1 MSAIRWR
8 KCGHALGVL
17 PGDAAIRSR
26 WEELL
31 GEEMTAVESFL
42 RKKGTAAI
50 IRRPDAQGR
59 PVTWRVLRH
68 AKADLVGV
76 DDDSGE
82 RIALRFEDV
91 QQWAI
96 DWFKVTAALRA
107 GLGLTG
113 TQRQVPDAVLTWEV
127 GRLALTDHQTA
138 PICLSGAPRHHLDAA
153 CDRLLAEGIQ
163 GGVLLVGD
171 PSVMAPEAVARLL
184 ARNVVVVG
192 LCDAIAVDPRGR
204 LVGIAGPE
212 SIVGDLR
219 TRLGLAP
226 VDRPAYQFIRTGSRW
241 DIVFAGASIC
251 VDHEKGMH
259 YICLLLDKP
268 GTPIPVQTLVA
279 TVADVDRHL
288 LQGSK
293 GAVNDRQSRTEYM
306 AEYRRLQER
315 IDQLGDGDP
324 AREKLEADQ
333 DRILEELQ
341 AGDGLGGEDRIVTSG
356 AQMGRAA
363 GNAINRA
370 IDAIAAEPD
379 GAALAAHLKDCLKGR
394 TGQKPVYRPATAIAW
409 TTVR

>member
-8 KCGHALGVL
+8 KCGHALGIL
-17 PGDAAIRSR
+17 PSDGATRSR

-31 GEEMTAVESFL
+31 GEEMHAVAPFL
-42 RKKGTAAI
+42 RKQGAAAVVH
-50 IRRPDAQGR
+50 RPDGQGR
-59 PVTWRVLRH
+59 SVALRVVRH
-68 AKADLVGV
+68 TKTDLVGI

-82 RIALRFEDV
+82 RFDLRFEDV
-91 QQWAI
+91 QVWAL
-96 DWFKVTAALRA
+96 DWTAILAALRT
-107 GLGLTG
+107 GLHLSG
-113 TQRQVPDAVLTWEV
+113 TQRPVPDAVLTWEV
-127 GRLALTDHQTA
+127 GHLALTDHQTA
-138 PICLSGAPRHHLDAA
+138 PILLCGAPRHRLGAA

-163 GGVLLVGD
+163 AGVLLVGD
-171 PSVMAPEAVARLL
+171 PGVMSAETFARLRT
-184 ARNVVVVG
+184 RNVVAVG

-241 DIVFAGASIC
+241 DIVFEGTSIC

-279 TVADVDRHL
+279 TVADVDGHL
-288 LQGSK
+288 LHGSK

-306 AEYRRLQER
+306 AEYRRLQEHIAR
-315 IDQLGDGDP
+315 LGDGDP
-324 AREKLEADQ
+324 TREKLEADQ
-333 DRILEELQ
+333 DRIMEELQ

-370 IDAIAAEPD
+370 IEALAAVPD
-379 GAALAAHLKDCLKGR
+379 GSALAAHLKDGLKYR
-394 TGQKPVYRPATAIAW
+394 SGQKPVYRPVAAIAW
-409 TTVR
+409 ATAR